1 MSAPRIL
8 LLEDDRWLADSY
20 VRSLGDAYTVTVA
33 TSNQAALDMIDDGSY
48 DLLVADVMLEQGL
61 VIDLLHELRSHS
73 DTLQLPVI
81 LCTGL
86 ASMIQPADVA
96 AYGVVAVLDKSTV
109 TPASLRVALQRAL
122 AEKGRD
128 ADHSD

>member
-20 VRSLGDAYTVTVA
+20 VRSLGDAYAVTVA

-73 DTLQLPVI
+73 DTLRLPVI

-86 ASMIQPADVA
+86 ASVIQPADVA

>member
-73 DTLQLPVI
+73 DTLRLPVI

-86 ASMIQPADVA
+86 ASMIQPADVV

>member
-73 DTLQLPVI
+73 DTLRLPVI